1 MKNQFNKIEEC
12 LKVGLNVVV
21 RDIETKEYCVISPIK
36 GVYGGYVYG
45 EWRETIEEC
54 KNSLCYSVMVKK
66 NKDKWDEIDLEIV
79 ETYRLDY
86 EPFKVG
92 QKVRILDSIKK
103 TNNWTNAVGYP
114 DMTGIIK
121 SIENGISG
129 ICYWVNCKDN
139 RGFYISHQYL
149 APLLEEEPKEL
160 ITIGDHSYDKKQ
172 VEEAL
177 KNIKAVK

>member
-21 RDIETKEYCVISPIK
+21 RDIEENAYCVISPIK
-36 GVYGGYVYG
+36 DIYNGYVYG
-45 EWRETIEEC
+45 YWTEEIEEA
-54 KNSLCYSVMVKK
+54 KKSLCYY
-66 NKDKWDEIDLEIV
+66 NREDDDDGWNDLDLEIV
-79 ETYRLDY
+79 ETYRLEY
-86 EPFKVG
+86 EPFKEG
-92 QKVRILDSIKK
+92 QKVRILDSVKR
-103 TNNWTNAVGYP
+103 TDNWTNAVGYP
-114 DMTGIIK
+114 DMTGIIEN
-121 SIENGISG
+121 IENGISG
-129 ICYWVNCKDN
+129 IYYWVNCKDN
-139 RGFYISHQYL
+139 RSFYISHQYL